1 MPKRCFTC
9 GRFLDD
15 ADPEW
20 GELDVQPPNVK
31 VTRPPFEHTECFTAR
46 IIRDFP
52 QVVIDHP
59 DHVH

>member
-1 MPKRCFTC
+1 MPKRCITC

-20 GELDVQPPNVK
+20 GELNVK
-31 VTRPPFEHTECFTAR
+31 NAKTSRDTVAFEHTECFMLRMAR
-46 IIRDFP
+46 IP